1 MPAMRERKVKDPYEV
16 LGVAK
21 TAGADDIKKAYRKL
35 ARTLHPDLNPGN
47 KKAEDRFKEVSA
59 AYDLLSDADKR
70 AKYDRGDIDASGAER
85 PRYSYRSHAET
96 GQGGK
101 YRDFDYGFGAE
112 DIISEIFGRRGGAQ
126 ARGPARGPDQ
136 HFSLRIGFVDAATGA
151 TKRISLPNG
160 KSLDVRI
167 PPGTEDGQTLR
178 LKGQGTPGRNGGPAG
193 DALVEIAVEPHPFF
207 TRDGKDVHVELPVTL
222 QEAVLG
228 GKVPVPTVD
237 GRVSL
242 TIPPGSNTGTVLR
255 LKGKGIAGGDQFVKL
270 KVVLPERPD
279 AELQSFLRGWSTGHD
294 YDVRT
299 KAGMA

>member
-1 MPAMRERKVKDPYEV
+1 MKDPYEV

-178 LKGQGTPGRNGGPAG
+178 LKGQGTPGRNDGPAG

-279 AELQSFLRGWSTGHD
+279 AELQSFLRGWSAGHD